1 METEDSLGQA
11 AIVIGLLPVITLLW
25 LFFSFVYCILFWG
38 VWNDF
43 FDLEASLVALRRKLR
58 SSFARSSLTVL
69 VTFCINGPVLF
80 SLAVFGVQLKSTA
93 SDGLWRTQF
102 FLAFAC
108 NVALVLLFFAGALL
122 GQDHSIL
129 KRAKRRKSAAAEAEG
144 LPASPSFPPLAPGAG
159 CSARCRHTLGLIVHS
174 LLHSEASQAIRIY
187 MRSTIQGGG
196 ALSPSA
202 SPWGRYAAQSFLP
215 QPVDLD
221 GTTINSIAEDA
232 RDDDDGSSSGEA
244 KLEHGGKDG
253 NDEDEDEEG
262 LEQRQS
268 YQRRR
273 RQLASQG
280 VKPWPTPWHIGWYC
294 LHWWSGRAGRRLDE
308 SPYFPL
314 LVTLPWTLLLFST
327 LVLLAYTALSVRAN
341 VLFGFI
347 ISYYMAVPL
356 LHAVTA
362 RLVVIYCS
370 PIGLLALDVALT
382 ILLVAGFLLCLSLAS
397 YYLGVA
403 VIVVILLSNGLV
415 LLAHVPAIRD
425 RQLPP
430 PRTHEESLAFHTK
443 ARTHTIITTARKW
456 GFASILFLL
465 VLVLSLRTVP
475 ENYQQAHAAYS
486 AARNARIPPHL
497 SPSSPEAAA
506 AAAAAAADTA
516 QAPQP
521 YAFCEQTFSR
531 DRLSVLDLAHVSNAA
546 YMDTTELQTYLVEN
560 VPRHQFRNVTLVD
573 LGQYGPVTYLFDLPH
588 SKVLLWGIRGTNAL
602 FDLFQDLDA
611 YSEAILI
618 QLCTSLFPL
627 YASPIFQPLLNKFVG
642 TSYHLVET
650 LATLKDVLLNRQQG
664 SQMEI
669 ANKRK
674 PGTRPGQGEATPGM
688 RYYYDALG
696 AFFWAVAK
704 GDFDYRG
711 RMCAC
716 GSFFLT

>member
-1 METEDSLGQA
+1 LISIVYEALETGDSLGQA
-11 AIVIGLLPVITLLW
+11 AVVIGLLPVITLLW
-25 LFFSFVYCILFWG
+25 LFFSFVYCVLFWG
-38 VWNDF
+38 VWDDF
-43 FDLEASLVALRRKLR
+43 YDLEASLVAVRRKLR
-58 SSFARSSLTVL
+58 SSLARSTLTAL

-80 SLAVFGVQLKSTA
+80 SLAVFCVQLKKTA
-93 SDGLWRTQF
+93 SDLLWRTQF
-102 FLAFAC
+102 FLSFAC
-108 NVALVLLFFAGALL
+108 NVALVFLFFAGALL

-129 KRAKRRKSAAAEAEG
+129 RRAKRRKSAAAEAEG
-144 LPASPSFPPLAPGAG
+144 LPTSPSFPPLAAGAG
-159 CSARCRHTLGLIVHS
+159 CLARCRHTLGLIVHS

-187 MRSTIQGGG
+187 MRSTIQAGG
-196 ALSPSA
+196 ALRSSA

-215 QPVDLD
+215 RPVDLD
-221 GTTINSIAEDA
+221 GSTINPLEEDA
-232 RDDDDGSSSGEA
+232 RDDNDDDDGRSSGEA
-244 KLEHGGKDG
+244 KMEHGRKDG
-253 NDEDEDEEG
+253 NDEDEDEER

-268 YQRRR
+268 HQRRR

-280 VKPWPTPWHIGWYC
+280 VKPWPTPWHIGWYS
-294 LHWWSGRAGRRLDE
+294 LHWWSGITGRRLDE

-314 LVTLPWTLLLFST
+314 LVTLPWTLLLLTT
-327 LVLLAYTALSVRAN
+327 LVLLAYTALSVRAY

-356 LHAVTA
+356 LHAICA

-370 PIGLLALDVALT
+370 PVGLLALDVALT
-382 ILLVAGFLLCLSLAS
+382 LLLVAGFLLCLSLAS

-430 PRTHEESLAFHTK
+430 PRTHEEGLAFHTK

-486 AARNARIPPHL
+486 AARDHARNPLLKPSHL
-497 SPSSPEAAA
+497 SPSSSPGDAASAAAEAAV
-506 AAAAAAADTA
+506 DTA

-521 YAFCEQTFSR
+521 YAFCLQTFSR
-531 DRLSVLDLAHVSNAA
+531 DRLTVLDLAHVSNAA
-546 YMDTTELQTYLVEN
+546 YMDSAELRSYLVEN
-560 VPRHQFRNVTLVD
+560 VPRHRFTNISLVD

-588 SKVLLWGIRGTNAL
+588 SKVLLWGIRGTDAL

-669 ANKRK
+669 TNKGK
-674 PGTRPGQGEATPGM
+674 PGTRPGQGEAAAGM

-696 AFFWAVAK
+696 A
-704 GDFDYRG
+704 
-711 RMCAC
+711 
-716 GSFFLT
+716 